1 MCLYFIVLWGK
12 HVFVAFVY
20 NMVWS
25 YLMWHHSIYVYLSQF
40 IATIHR
46 RLLIPKGSENS
57 GNPTQHDQNIQ
68 VKD

>member
-1 MCLYFIVLWGK
+1 MILLNVTSFNIRI
-12 HVFVAFVY
+12 
-20 NMVWS
+20 S
-25 YLMWHHSIYVYLSQF
+25 RQF